1 MSRLCC
7 PVNLS
12 ERASGGE
19 RVAVVGMC
27 RRVVGPVVAAALMV
41 GATGVAPARAA
52 ETTGTSDPRPVDYA
66 AQASKAVDY
75 INAHRGAL
83 AKTGLEWQLDEALAL
98 VASGRRD
105 TATQTTL
112 NVIKDTIKTQG
123 PSYCTP
129 RNVGGCAKV
138 TITLLALGEPTTY
151 GGFDY
156 AKPAISAPQFTEHPF
171 NEALDMI
178 ALERLGK
185 PIPQKLFDSVI
196 WYATTPPA
204 LPMGFVST
212 DGVILIAL
220 SHVKATPEQQ
230 GKITA
235 AKAALVKRLD
245 EDRQDGAWGWPGH
258 GPGVRATTRV
268 APGLY
273 RAGDAT
279 HKAQAVAGQTWLV
292 KQQQPDGS
300 FQNPINNPE
309 REMLTTAQAIPVLRG
324 LQSFDTIGTHPART
338 VPVDGWVPPRRLVT
352 MTVLGDSYSA
362 GNGTLVDGYPADG
375 SYRSPKNYG
384 SVLTGML
391 NQKSTDTTYQLDV
404 KAWSGAQIAT
414 GDHNIISQAD
424 TMDPHT
430 GVILMTAGGNDLN
443 FADVVENCFAEIAWS
458 AKKCSGT
465 VDAARKKTDATMTN
479 TVTLL
484 SHIQHRL
491 ADPAHT
497 RVILI
502 GYPYLI
508 PAAEDVPGTGIP
520 ATRVRAAEDEFRA
533 RQAATIKAWNTSHG
547 LKVTYAPTT
556 SLFNTHEPEPS
567 FIDLDLHN
575 PYRWINEFHE
585 TAGDEGWTGKTWSL
599 PSWDQNNWYHP
610 NVIGHEQIAGMVRP
624 LVKPPRMYGLS
635 AGVSQVAPGPGVRM
649 RADVIGQNLV
659 RAGEPLELDASSSYT
674 STGHTRRWQWDLD
687 GDGHY
692 EIDSATPRIT
702 RTLKQLGKYRAH
714 LHITDTTGTSDT
726 LTFPIHITRDGD
738 GVPDNQDNCPTIAN
752 QDQTD
757 TDHNGVGDACDPH
770 TKAPR

>member
-1 MSRLCC
+1 M
-7 PVNLS
+7 
-12 ERASGGE
+12 
-19 RVAVVGMC
+19 AVEATTTC
-27 RRVVGPVVAAALMV
+27 KRVVGPVVAAALMV
-41 GATGVAPARAA
+41 GAVGVTAAPAQAAQTSGPADYATQAGRAA
-52 ETTGTSDPRPVDYA
+52 
-66 AQASKAVDY
+66 DY
-75 INAHRGAL
+75 IDSHQADLTKNKLGS
-83 AKTGLEWQLDEALAL
+83 QLDGALAL
-98 VASGRRD
+98 VAAGKKGSP
-105 TATQTTL
+105 TVAK
-112 NVIKDTIKTQG
+112 VKDTIKAQG
-123 PSYCTP
+123 RTYCTKA
-129 RNVGGCAKV
+129 NVGGCAKV
-138 TITLLALGEPTTY
+138 TITLLALGESTTY
-151 GGFDY
+151 GGVDY
-156 AKPAISAPQFTEHPF
+156 AKPVTHASQFNEHPF
-171 NEALDMI
+171 HQALDMI

-185 PIPQKLFDSVI
+185 PIPEALLAEVTR
-196 WYATTPPA
+196 YAWHGLPKMPA
-204 LPMGFVST
+204 GITST
-212 DGVILIAL
+212 DGLMLTAL
-220 SHVKATPEQQ
+220 SHVVATKDQQ
-230 GKITA
+230 ETIAA
-235 AKAALVKRLD
+235 AKARLMARLD
-245 EDRQDGAWGWPGH
+245 TARQGDAWASEGARGDN
-258 GPGVRATTRV
+258 VRATTRA

-279 HKAQAVAGQTWLV
+279 HRAQAVAGQTWLAA
-292 KQQQPDGS
+292 QQRPDGS
-300 FQNPINNPE
+300 FPGYYSP
-309 REMLTTAQAIPVLRG
+309 MLATIQVVPALRG
-324 LQSFDTIGTHPART
+324 LQSYDNVGANPARAVT
-338 VPVDGWVPPRRLVT
+338 VHGWVPPRRLVK

-362 GNGTLVDGYPADG
+362 GNGTLKDGYPADG

-424 TMDPHT
+424 TMNPHT

-635 AGVSQVAPGPGVRM
+635 AGVSQVAPVPGVRM

-674 STGHTRRWQWDLD
+674 SIGRIHRWQWDLD

-714 LHITDTTGTSDT
+714 LHITDGTGTSDT
-726 LTFPIHITRDGD
+726 LTFPIHVTRDGD